1 MSPKISRIICILT
14 LLLCA
19 IATQSSYGQTYTLSQ
34 KDSLLHLI
42 EEADEAE
49 QFQLQVQFY
58 EVISN
63 DFPEIGL
70 KFLERLHD
78 YALAT
83 DTVNILWYKIVLAK
97 SLERSKDLETCIRIC
112 TEVKNDLNARPVQKF
127 KANILLR
134 SCYSDLGAL
143 DKAMEAD
150 REIDWSLANDN
161 WEKNVPEFFD
171 SMMYFKFGEFD
182 IAISLIKESIR
193 KLDSTDFDYW
203 KMSLRN
209 SLGVYF
215 EHSNQLD
222 SAFSYYDQALAMLKK
237 NYEIGVDFS
246 PTEYRFIE
254 GLFIGNKG
262 QILMNLG
269 KYEEAIVLLSQDFES
284 SSVITTHNTYKENQ
298 LLSALKLTE
307 CYVQTDQF
315 TKAKSMLLKIHALE
329 SPLFLKHYEMDIAR
343 LNYLYEEA
351 KGDSLKAFVY
361 FKRYIT
367 IKDSISATNDRDK
380 TLKSSIIYQAGVD
393 EKMLENQL
401 LHLSNLEQENQTQKR
416 VLWILIVVGIIIL
429 SLCLF
434 LLNAYRG
441 KLNSERDLKTKNEQ
455 IENQKTII
463 SKALLEKEIL
473 FKEVNHRVK
482 NNLQIVSSLLYFQAK
497 IVKDES
503 AKKAMKE
510 AQSRVL
516 SMSFIHQKLYQTE
529 DIGVIDCQNYIS
541 SLAEHI
547 CRNANVRSTDIKLF
561 IEANSI
567 DLSVQKS
574 IPIGLILHEL
584 ISNSVKHAF
593 TNMDKGEINIAFAQT
608 EKQITLHYSDS
619 GPGARL
625 SENET
630 SDTIG
635 KKLIFLLTSQLNGSL
650 EQNPNN
656 LAAIH
661 FSFRVG

>member
-1 MSPKISRIICILT
+1 MSFWLCIIALMP
-14 LLLCA
+14 L
-19 IATQSSYGQTYTLSQ
+19 YGQTYSLSQ
-34 KDSLLHLI
+34 KDSILTLI
-42 EEADEAE
+42 EEAEPAE
-49 QFQLQVQFY
+49 QFTLQVKFY
-58 EVISN
+58 DVVSK
-63 DFPEIGL
+63 DYPEIGQ
-70 KFLERLHD
+70 KFLARLHD
-78 YALAT
+78 YALST
-83 DTVNILWYKIVLAK
+83 DTVNLLWYKIVLAEN
-97 SLERSKDLETCIRIC
+97 LQRDKDLESCIRLSI
-112 TEVKNDLNARPVQKF
+112 EVKNDLHVTPQQKF

-134 SCYSDLGAL
+134 GCYLDLGAL
-143 DKAMEAD
+143 DKAMEVD
-150 REIDWSLANDN
+150 RSIDWNQANDY
-161 WEKNVPEFFD
+161 WEKNVPEYFD
-171 SMMYFKFGEFD
+171 SMMYFKFGEYD
-182 IAISLIKESIR
+182 KAIASIKESIR

-222 SAFSYYDQALAMLKK
+222 SANHYYDQALEMLKK
-237 NYEIGVDFS
+237 NYVIGIDFS
-246 PTEYRFIE
+246 SAEYRFIE
-254 GLFIGNKG
+254 GLFVGNKG
-262 QILMNLG
+262 QILMKLG
-269 KYEEAIVLLSQDFES
+269 KYEEAIILLNQDFTS
-284 SSVITTHNTYKENQ
+284 SSAETTHNTYKENQ
-298 LLSALKLTE
+298 LLSALKLGE
-307 CYVQTDQF
+307 CYVRIKNF
-315 TKAKSMLLKIHALE
+315 SLAKAMLDKIHELE
-329 SPLFLKHYEMDIAR
+329 SPMFLKQYQVDIAR

-351 KGDSLKAFVY
+351 NGDTIRAFAFLKKYIYLKDSLSES
-361 FKRYIT
+361 
-367 IKDSISATNDRDK
+367 SIRDK
-380 TLKSSIIYQAGVD
+380 TQKSNIAYQASLD
-393 EKMLENQL
+393 ENLLETQL
-401 LHLSNLEQENQTQKR
+401 LQLSHLEQENQIQKKL
-416 VLWILIVVGIIIL
+416 LWILIIVGIIIL

-434 LLNAYRG
+434 LFKAYRG
-441 KLNSERDLKTKNEQ
+441 KLKSERDLKVKNEQ
-455 IENQKTII
+455 IENQKAII

-529 DIGVIDCQNYIS
+529 NIGVIDFQNYIS

-593 TNMDKGEINIAFAQT
+593 TDSNKGEINIAFEQS
-608 EKQITLHYSDS
+608 EKHITLNYSDS

-625 SENET
+625 SEDET

-650 EQNPNN
+650 EQDPNN
-656 LAAIH
+656 LAAIR

>member
-1 MSPKISRIICILT
+1 MMT
-14 LLLCA
+14 LLLCV
-19 IATQSSYGQTYTLSQ
+19 IAMQSAYGQTYTLSQ

-42 EEADEAE
+42 EEAEEAE

-70 KFLERLHD
+70 KFLERLQDH
-78 YALAT
+78 ALAT

-112 TEVKNDLNARPVQKF
+112 TEVKNDLNARPEQKF

-182 IAISLIKESIR
+182 KAISLIKESIR
-193 KLDSTDFDYW
+193 KLDSSDFNYW

-209 SLGVYF
+209 SLGVYY

-222 SAFSYYDQALAMLKK
+222 SAFFYYDQALAMLKT

-262 QILMNLG
+262 QILMKL
-269 KYEEAIVLLSQDFES
+269 KRYEEAIVLLSQDFES
-284 SSVITTHNTYKENQ
+284 SSVLTTHNTYKENQ

-307 CYVQTDQF
+307 CYVHTDQF
-315 TKAKSMLLKIHALE
+315 AKAKSMLLKIHALE
-329 SPLFLKHYEMDIAR
+329 SIQFLKHYEMDIVR

-351 KGDSLKAFVY
+351 KGDSLKAFVF

-367 IKDSISATNDRDK
+367 IKDSITATIDRDK

-393 EKMLENQL
+393 EKLLENQL
-401 LHLSNLEQENQTQKR
+401 IHLSNLEQENQTQKR
-416 VLWILIVVGIIIL
+416 VLWILLVVGIIIL

-441 KLNSERDLKTKNEQ
+441 KLNSERDLKAKNEQ

-529 DIGVIDCQNYIS
+529 DIGVIDFQNYIS

-547 CRNANVRSTDIKLF
+547 CRNANVGSTDIRLN

-593 TNMDKGEINIAFAQT
+593 TNKAEGEINIAFEQT
-608 EKQITLHYSDS
+608 QKHITLNYSDS

-625 SENET
+625 SEDET
-630 SDTIG
+630 TDTIG
-635 KKLIFLLTSQLNGSL
+635 KKLIFLLTSQLNGSF
-650 EQNPNN
+650 EQDPDK
-656 LAAIH
+656 LAEIH
-661 FSFRVG
+661 FSFRVA